1 MKKSTFNTLFAF
13 IVATIIFSSCSSI
26 GTSMRE
32 PNMLVEFDKADF
44 EMTDA
49 ITAEATTVRVMGIDW
64 ARLFNTQ
71 KGYIGFSSSVFGA
84 QPVNSASRYAL
95 YNLMAAN
102 PGYDVIFYP
111 QYETYSK
118 NFIFFSKTT
127 VKTTAK
133 LGKITE

>member
-1 MKKSTFNTLFAF
+1 MKKPSFNTLFAF
-13 IVATIIFSSCSSI
+13 LFATVILSSCSSI
-26 GTSMRE
+26 STSMRE
-32 PNMLVEFDKADF
+32 PNMLVEFNKADF
-44 EMTDA
+44 EMTEA
-49 ITAEATTVRVMGIDW
+49 MTAEATTTKVFGVDW

-71 KGYIGFSSSVFGA
+71 KGYIGFSSSIFGA

-118 NFIFFSKTT
+118 NFILFSKTT

>member
-1 MKKSTFNTLFAF
+1 MKKSTFKSLITVFF
-13 IVATIIFSSCSSI
+13 VAVLFSSCSSI
-26 GTSMRE
+26 SNSMRE

-44 EMTDA
+44 EMTEQLV
-49 ITAEATTVRVMGIDW
+49 AEATSTKVFGVDW
-64 ARLFNTQ
+64 ARLFSTQ
-71 KGYIGFSSSVFGA
+71 QGAVGSSASVFGS
-84 QPVNSASRYAL
+84 QPTNLTSRYAL

-111 QYETYSK
+111 QYEIYK
-118 NFIFFSKTT
+118 QNFIVFSKTT